1 MITIKHPVDF
11 PLSYPLERIAPLR
24 DLLFFDIETT
34 GFSGD
39 TSQLYLIGCVFHD
52 GFGWKLIQWFAD
64 SRQAEASLLEAF
76 FTFLERFKVL
86 IHFNGDGFDI
96 PYLQKCCRRLGL
108 DFSFDSVLSLD
119 IYKKLRPYRSFL
131 GLESMKQ
138 KAVETFLGIR
148 REDRYTGGQLIEVY
162 HEYLLTRDPRLQELL
177 LLHNADDLKGMPSIL
192 PILSYSDMLESPFE
206 LTDCQLLSCEDE
218 NGRQPFLSLEWQS
231 PCTIP
236 VPLEHS
242 LSPVSLELHQN
253 RLSAAISLYEG
264 ELKYFYPDYKDYYYL
279 PFEDTAVHK
288 SVGEYVDRSARK
300 KATAKT
306 CYTRKSGLFIPQFA
320 PLWEPA
326 LREDYKAALSYAVY
340 DPSLLE
346 DPVSARAYASQ
357 LLDFVRQAPGGR
369 IQNSPYKS
377 GS

>member
-39 TSQLYLIGCVFHD
+39 TSQLYLIGCVYHD

-76 FTFLERFKVL
+76 FTFLERFQVL

-108 DFSFDSVLSLD
+108 DYTFDSVMSLD

-138 KAVETFLGIR
+138 KAVEAFLGVR
-148 REDRYTGGQLIEVY
+148 REDKYTGGQLIEVY
-162 HEYLLTRDPRLQELL
+162 HEYLLTRDPHLQELL
-177 LLHNADDLKGMPSIL
+177 LLHNEDDLKGMPSIL

-206 LTDCQLLSCEDE
+206 LTDCQLLSCEDG

-231 PCTIP
+231 PCSIP
-236 VPLEHS
+236 VPLEYS

-253 RLSAAISLYEG
+253 RLSANISLYEG

-288 SVGEYVDRSARK
+288 SVGEYVDRAARK

-326 LREDYKAALSYAVY
+326 LREDYKAALNYAVY

-357 LLDFVRQAPGGR
+357 LLDFVRQAPGGKT
-369 IQNSPYKS
+369 QNSPYKS